1 MFFLKKKKKIPELNN
16 TNKSI
21 NPLEITH
28 QKTTTT
34 TTTTQQQQHQ
44 QQQQQFK
51 TTITINI

>member
-1 MFFLKKKKKIPELNN
+1 MFKKKKKKIPELNN

-34 TTTTQQQQHQ
+34 TTTTTQ
-44 QQQQQFK
+44 QQQQQK
-51 TTITINI
+51 RTTTTTTI